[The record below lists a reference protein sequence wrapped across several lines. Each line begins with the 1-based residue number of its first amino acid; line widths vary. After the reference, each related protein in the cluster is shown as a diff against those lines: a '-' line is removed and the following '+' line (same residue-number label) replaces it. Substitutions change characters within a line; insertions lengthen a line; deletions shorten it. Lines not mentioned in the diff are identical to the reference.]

1 MKLFGLTGGIGMGK
15 SAASQ
20 ILHEHEV
27 PVVDTDLIARQ
38 IVQPGSPIL
47 EKIQHEF
54 GNQII
59 GVDGQLR
66 RDELAK
72 IIFADATARKKLEVI
87 MHPPIRKLWL
97 AQIEQWRREQKP
109 HAVVVIP
116 LLFETGA
123 EKNFDS
129 TVCVACSAVTQRQ
142 RLLERGWTSGQIEQ
156 RVAAQWSIE
165 EKIATA
171 NFVVW
176 TEGGLDV
183 LEEQLKRIF
192 HFG

>member
-1 MKLFGLTGGIGMGK
+1 MKTFGLTGGIGMGK
-15 SAASQ
+15 SAVTK
-20 ILHEHEV
+20 ILCERGV
-27 PVVDTDLIARQ
+27 PVVDTDLLAHQ

-47 EKIQHEF
+47 EKIRREF
-54 GNQII
+54 GNEIV
-59 GVDGQLR
+59 GPDGRLR

-72 IIFADATARKKLEVI
+72 NIFADATARKKLEDI
-87 MHPPIRKLWL
+87 MHPPIRELWL
-97 AQIEQWRREQKP
+97 AQIEQWRGEQKP
-109 HAVVVIP
+109 FAIVVIP
-116 LLFETGA
+116 LLFETSA
-123 EKNFDS
+123 EKYFDEI
-129 TVCVACSAVTQRQ
+129 VCVACSAETQRQ

-156 RVAAQWSIE
+156 RIVAQWSIE

>member
-1 MKLFGLTGGIGMGK
+1 MKTFGLTGGIGMGK
-15 SAASQ
+15 SAVTK
-20 ILHEHEV
+20 ILCERGV
-27 PVVDTDLIARQ
+27 PVVDTDLLAHQ

-47 EKIQHEF
+47 EKIRREF
-54 GNQII
+54 GNEIV
-59 GVDGQLR
+59 GPDGRLR

-72 IIFADATARKKLEVI
+72 IIFADATARKKLEDI
-87 MHPPIRKLWL
+87 MHPPIRELWL
-97 AQIEQWRREQKP
+97 AQIEQWRGEQKP
-109 HAVVVIP
+109 FAIVVIP
-116 LLFETGA
+116 LLFETSA
-123 EKNFDS
+123 EKYFDEI
-129 TVCVACSAVTQRQ
+129 VCVACSAETQRQ

-156 RVAAQWSIE
+156 RIAAQWSIE

>member
-1 MKLFGLTGGIGMGK
+1 MKTFGLTGGIGMGK
-15 SAASQ
+15 SAVTK
-20 ILHEHEV
+20 ILCERGV
-27 PVVDTDLIARQ
+27 PVVDTDLLAHQ

-47 EKIQHEF
+47 EKIRREF
-54 GNQII
+54 GNEIV
-59 GVDGQLR
+59 GPDGRLR

-72 IIFADATARKKLEVI
+72 IIFADATARKKLEDI
-87 MHPPIRKLWL
+87 MHPPIRELWL
-97 AQIEQWRREQKP
+97 AQIEQWRGEQKP
-109 HAVVVIP
+109 FAIVVIP
-116 LLFETGA
+116 LLFETSA
-123 EKNFDS
+123 EKYFDEI
-129 TVCVACSAVTQRQ
+129 VCVACSAETQRQ
-142 RLLERGWTSGQIEQ
+142 RLLERGWTFGQIEQ
-156 RVAAQWSIE
+156 RIAAQWSIE

>member
-15 SAASQ
+15 SAAAQ
-20 ILHEHEV
+20 ILREHDV
-27 PVVDTDLIARQ
+27 PVVDTDLIAYQ
-38 IVQPGSPIL
+38 IVQPGLPIL

>member
-1 MKLFGLTGGIGMGK
+1 MKTFGLTGGIGMGK
-15 SAASQ
+15 SAAAQ
-20 ILHEHEV
+20 ILREHDV
-27 PVVDTDLIARQ
+27 PVVDTDLIAYQ
-38 IVQPGSPIL
+38 IVQPGLPIL